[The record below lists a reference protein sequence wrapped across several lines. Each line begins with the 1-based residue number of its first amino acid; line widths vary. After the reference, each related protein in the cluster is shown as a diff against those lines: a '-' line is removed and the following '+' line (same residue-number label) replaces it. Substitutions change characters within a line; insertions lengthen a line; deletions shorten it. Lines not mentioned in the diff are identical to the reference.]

1 MTATSLATFNRR
13 FEPTILLVKM
23 VEHDFTPTSLAYVI
37 DSKTERVE
45 GWLSGKINPTVQSIL
60 LLAKVFRCNPSEFT
74 RPIERTP
81 RQMAALHP
89 VAENKAR
96 SRYFQKGRG

>member
-1 MTATSLATFNRR
+1 MTASSLATFNRC
-13 FEPTILLVKM
+13 FAPATLLAKM
-23 VEHDFTPTSLAYVI
+23 VEHDFTTTSLAYVL

-45 GWLSGKINPTVQSIL
+45 GWLTGTITPTVQSIL
-60 LLAKVFRCNPSEFT
+60 LLAKVFRCSPSEFT
-74 RPIERTP
+74 RPIAIKP
-81 RQMAALHP
+81 RQTISLDP